1 MNREMFDLHVGTQ
14 LATTLRKCNVIFFD
28 NLSSHK
34 SPRAA
39 QAVGYGSDQAHH
51 ALMTGRL

>member
-14 LATTLRKCNVIFFD
+14 LAPTLRKCNVIFFD